1 MPRKI
6 PKYEFKP
13 DPSGSDFLKKLYLT
27 PGQQRRITKWVL
39 YFLLVMAALVAQD
52 TLLGRIHFCGATTD
66 LAVCAIM
73 LIGILEGAEQ
83 GGGFALGASIFYY
96 FSGSAPGPYVI
107 LLCTGVTIAAALYR
121 QTCWTLGLS
130 TTVLCTGL
138 GMAVYELC
146 MMAIGLFMNLTRWN
160 RLGVFLMT
168 ALLSAV
174 MVFPLYPVVR
184 AIGKIGGEPWKE

>member
-13 DPSGSDFLKKLYLT
+13 DPTGTDFLKKLYLT
-27 PGQQRRITKWVL
+27 PVQQRRIAKWTL
-39 YFLLVMAALVAQD
+39 YFLLFMAALVAQD
-52 TLLGRIHFCGATTD
+52 TVLGRIRFCGATTD
-66 LAVCAIM
+66 LAVCTIV
-73 LIGILEGAEQ
+73 LIGILEGAEH
-83 GGGFALGASIFYY
+83 GGGFALAASVFYY
-96 FSGSAPGPYVI
+96 FSGSAPGSYVI
-107 LLCTGVTIAAALYR
+107 VLCTGVTIAAALFR
-121 QTCWTLGLS
+121 QTYWTQGLS

-146 MMAIGLFMNLTRWN
+146 LMAIGLFMNLTRWN

-168 ALLSAV
+168 AVLSAV

-184 AIGKIGGEPWKE
+184 AIGNIGGEPWKE

>member
-13 DPSGSDFLKKLYLT
+13 DPSGTDFLKKLYLT
-27 PGQQRRITKWVL
+27 QSQRDRIAKWVL
-39 YFLLVMAALVAQD
+39 YSLLFMAALVAQD
-52 TLLGRIHFCGATTD
+52 TVLGRIRFCGATTD

-73 LIGILEGAEQ
+73 LVGILEGAEQ
-83 GGGFALGASIFYY
+83 GGGFALGASLFYY
-96 FSGSAPGPYVI
+96 FSGSAPGPYAIVLI
-107 LLCTGVTIAAALYR
+107 TAATIAAALFR
-121 QTCWTLGLS
+121 QTYWTMGLG
-130 TTVLCTGL
+130 TTVLCTGF

-146 MMAIGLFMNLTRWN
+146 LMAIGLFMNLTHWN

-168 ALLSAV
+168 AVLSAV